1 MHGLSQTRCQQWAR
15 NNTSWVK
22 NLPAWQ
28 NYSESG
34 ASYSKSEMWPWV
46 MVLSLGQQCHHAVCA
61 YFSLWFRPS
70 CKRGKRKQAFW
81 VCIDMLL
88 GAAWHVW
95 SLSSSATDQ
104 EEEMHKKYIS
114 NSAYFGT
121 EQNLH
126 VVILSDFSA
135 FSCFVKSTLVLL
147 YGHHNNWMTLGASCI
162 FNFLL
167 LIPFI

>member
-1 MHGLSQTRCQQWAR
+1 MGVKSVSVPGCIWSKCIFLCCRRSVVGLQCLMA
-15 NNTSWVK
+15 TSPKSLFFWKLCRPQVCLVAVLL
-22 NLPAWQ
+22 LP
-28 NYSESG
+28 
-34 ASYSKSEMWPWV
+34 
-46 MVLSLGQQCHHAVCA
+46 SLAAAFVAVGVQKT
-61 YFSLWFRPS
+61 PS
-70 CKRGKRKQAFW
+70 SHMSSNILATELTGLEKRKQAFW

-126 VVILSDFSA
+126 VVILSDF
-135 FSCFVKSTLVLL
+135 
-147 YGHHNNWMTLGASCI
+147 
-162 FNFLL
+162 LL
-167 LIPFI
+167 LVAL